1 MMRRN
6 QLYLVPTIEVQ
17 FAATGIKLQKFRYT
31 NALASLPKQVLRN
44 ILETV
49 DICNESDQP
58 FDHLKDKDVLFG
70 QFGKSTW
77 QSYFKLLRLPMECKA
92 SSPASHG
99 KLKQHLPHGV
109 SPDTDLFI
117 SMFLIQLL
125 HSMRE
130 VVGAGN
136 HNTAVA
142 MVGAADAL

>member
-1 MMRRN
+1 
-6 QLYLVPTIEVQ
+6 
-17 FAATGIKLQKFRYT
+17 
-31 NALASLPKQVLRN
+31 
-44 ILETV
+44 
-49 DICNESDQP
+49 
-58 FDHLKDKDVLFG
+58 
-70 QFGKSTW
+70 
-77 QSYFKLLRLPMECKA
+77 MECKA